1 MATTAVSSG
10 TSTTTT
16 PTTTTTGSNS
26 TSSVMTAD
34 QLAAANKASA
44 QQIISSLGSGSGVD
58 VASLA
63 KNLVS
68 AEQTPLAN
76 AINAKIAKNDAKVSG
91 ISAVMFM
98 ASALKDA
105 MTAIKDKDSFNSLAV
120 TNSNTSVLGVSAAGS
135 AASGQ
140 HAITINSLSQA
151 QRSIS
156 PGFASATTSLNGG
169 NSFAITLAGNN
180 PGVSTG
186 TPDGVTSSNITTLA
200 GPTFGT
206 SPSVNDFKNFSI
218 TVDGKTIGL
227 TPVPATATVTD
238 LAKDLQKQL
247 QTIDGSSDL
256 TVTVQN
262 GTDLVFTSTSGRTV
276 VSPTL
281 STSTVV
287 NLDNGA
293 STGTTADSTI
303 TGAAFGI
310 NPSVNDFSS
319 FTVNIG
325 GTTRTIVPAPTA
337 PTMTSLADSLQFQ
350 LRALDGS
357 DDLSVRYANSVL
369 TVTSASGKSVTGIGL
384 TSNVYADSPQGV
396 VDAINNGNRGYKAQ
410 LINDGSANPYKLM
423 ITGANGSTEGFT
435 VGSNDLSMISGVSPG
450 TATDTTITGA
460 TFGTTPSVTNFAS
473 FSVKIDGVMRTMTP
487 TPASANMQSLAE
499 NLQTQLRA
507 LDGGDDLSVSYA
519 NSVLTVTSATAR
531 TITGINLLASG
542 QTNKFG
548 SSFTVP
554 TGYAASDANLT
565 VDGITYSRK
574 SNSVADIVPGVTFTL
589 KGITSSAAS
598 VSLDRD
604 TTDLKTRLNALVTA
618 YNDFNNIVNE
628 TTNPKSTLG
637 TYGAT
642 LVGDSTVKM
651 VRQQIRSLLFS
662 ASSTPGKSVTSLSQV
677 GYSLDMH
684 GVLTLDATKL
694 DTALQ
699 NNFDDVTKLFTGGY
713 NNLST
718 YSTLS
723 AGYAGDAVKKL
734 TTMLS
739 NTGPL
744 VTKTNN
750 ANTQSDGYRTQL
762 TALQTR
768 MDALLARY
776 QKQFAAMDSLVGQTN
791 SQKTS
796 LKSTFDGMMATY
808 TGKTG

>member
-10 TSTTTT
+10 TSTSTT
-16 PTTTTTGSNS
+16 PTTTTSSASST
-26 TSSVMTAD
+26 TSSTVMNAD

-105 MTAIKDKDSFNSLAV
+105 MTAIKDKDSFNNLAV
-120 TNSNTSVLGVSAAGS
+120 TNGNSNALGVVAAGS
-135 AASGQ
+135 AIAGQ
-140 HAITINSLSQA
+140 HTVAINSLSQA

-156 PGFASATTSLNGG
+156 TGFASSTTSINGG

-206 SPSVNDFKNFSI
+206 SPSVNDFKNFSL
-218 TVDGKTIGL
+218 TVAGKTIGL
-227 TPVPATATVTD
+227 TPAPATATITD
-238 LAKDLQKQL
+238 LAANLQKQL
-247 QTIDGSSDL
+247 QSIDGSSDL
-256 TVTVQN
+256 TVSVQN
-262 GTDLVFTSTSGRTV
+262 GTDLMFTSASGRTV
-276 VSPTL
+276 ASPTL
-281 STSTVV
+281 STSSVV

-293 STGTTADSTI
+293 AVGTAADSTI
-303 TGAAFGI
+303 TGAGFGG

-325 GTTRTIVPAPTA
+325 GTVRTIVPAPTA
-337 PTMTSLADSLQFQ
+337 PTMSSLADSLQFQ
-350 LRALDGS
+350 LRALDGNN
-357 DDLSVRYANSVL
+357 DISVSYANSVM
-369 TVTSASGKSVTGIGL
+369 TVSSASGKAITGIGL
-384 TSNVYADSPQGV
+384 TSQVYADSPQGV

-410 LINDGSANPYKLM
+410 LINDGSATPYKVM
-423 ITGANGSTEGFT
+423 ITGANGSSEGF
-435 VGSNDLSMISGVSPG
+435 SISS
-450 TATDTTITGA
+450 TDTG
-460 TFGTTPSVTNFAS
+460 GT
-473 FSVKIDGVMRTMTP
+473 
-487 TPASANMQSLAE
+487 L
-499 NLQTQLRA
+499 
-507 LDGGDDLSVSYA
+507 
-519 NSVLTVTSATAR
+519 
-531 TITGINLLASG
+531 
-542 QTNKFG
+542 G
-548 SSFTVP
+548 SSFVVP

-565 VDGITYSRK
+565 VDGINYSRK
-574 SNSVADIVPGVTFTL
+574 SNSVSDIVPGVTFTL
-589 KGITSSAAS
+589 KGTTSSAAS

-651 VRQQIRSLLFS
+651 IRQQIRSLLFTT
-662 ASSTPGKSVTSLSQV
+662 SSTPGKSISSLSQV
-677 GYSLDMH
+677 GYSIDQH
-684 GVLTLDATKL
+684 GVLSLDATKL
-694 DTALQ
+694 DTSLQ
-699 NNFDDVTKLFTGGY
+699 NNFADVAQMFTGGY

-734 TTMLS
+734 TNILS

-796 LKSTFDGMMATY
+796 LKATFDGMMATY

>member
-10 TSTTTT
+10 TSTSTT
-16 PTTTTTGSNS
+16 PTTTTSSASST
-26 TSSVMTAD
+26 TSSTVMNAD

-105 MTAIKDKDSFNSLAV
+105 MTAIKDKDSFNNLAV
-120 TNSNTSVLGVSAAGS
+120 TNGNSNALGVVAAGS
-135 AASGQ
+135 AIAGQ
-140 HAITINSLSQA
+140 HTVAINSLSQA

-156 PGFASATTSLNGG
+156 TGFASSTTSINGG

-206 SPSVNDFKNFSI
+206 SPSVNDFKNFSLA
-218 TVDGKTIGL
+218 VAGKTIGL
-227 TPVPATATVTD
+227 TPAPATATITD
-238 LAKDLQKQL
+238 LAANLQKQL
-247 QTIDGSSDL
+247 QSIDGSSDL
-256 TVTVQN
+256 TVSVQN
-262 GTDLVFTSTSGRTV
+262 GTDLMFTSASGRTV
-276 VSPTL
+276 ASPTL
-281 STSTVV
+281 STSSVV

-293 STGTTADSTI
+293 AVGTAADSTI
-303 TGAAFGI
+303 TGAGFGG

-325 GTTRTIVPAPTA
+325 GTVRTIVPAPTA
-337 PTMTSLADSLQFQ
+337 PTMSSLADSLQFQ
-350 LRALDGS
+350 LRALDGNN
-357 DDLSVRYANSVL
+357 DISVSYANSVM
-369 TVTSASGKSVTGIGL
+369 TVSSASGKAITGIGL
-384 TSNVYADSPQGV
+384 TSQVYADSPQGV

-410 LINDGSANPYKLM
+410 LINDGSATPYKVM
-423 ITGANGSTEGFT
+423 ITGTNGSSEGF
-435 VGSNDLSMISGVSPG
+435 SISS
-450 TATDTTITGA
+450 TDTG
-460 TFGTTPSVTNFAS
+460 GT
-473 FSVKIDGVMRTMTP
+473 
-487 TPASANMQSLAE
+487 L
-499 NLQTQLRA
+499 
-507 LDGGDDLSVSYA
+507 
-519 NSVLTVTSATAR
+519 
-531 TITGINLLASG
+531 
-542 QTNKFG
+542 G
-548 SSFTVP
+548 SSFVVP

-565 VDGITYSRK
+565 VDGINYSRK
-574 SNSVADIVPGVTFTL
+574 SNSVSDIVPGVTFTL
-589 KGITSSAAS
+589 KGTTSSAAS

-628 TTNPKSTLG
+628 TANPKSTLG

-651 VRQQIRSLLFS
+651 IRQQIRSLLFTT
-662 ASSTPGKSVTSLSQV
+662 SSTPGKSISSLSQV
-677 GYSLDMH
+677 GYSIDQH
-684 GVLTLDATKL
+684 GVLSLDATKL
-694 DTALQ
+694 DTSLQ
-699 NNFDDVTKLFTGGY
+699 NNFADVAQMFTGGY

-734 TTMLS
+734 TNILS

-744 VTKTNN
+744 ATKTNN

-796 LKSTFDGMMATY
+796 LKATFDGMMATY

>member
-10 TSTTTT
+10 TSTSTT
-16 PTTTTTGSNS
+16 PTTTTSSASST
-26 TSSVMTAD
+26 TSSTVMNAD

-105 MTAIKDKDSFNSLAV
+105 MTAIKDKDSFNNLAV
-120 TNSNTSVLGVSAAGS
+120 TNGNSNALGVVAAGS
-135 AASGQ
+135 AIAGQ
-140 HAITINSLSQA
+140 HTVSINSLSQA
-151 QRSIS
+151 QRSVS
-156 PGFASATTSLNGG
+156 TGFASSTTSINGG

-206 SPSVNDFKNFSI
+206 SPSVNDFKNFSL
-218 TVDGKTIGL
+218 TVAGKTIGL
-227 TPVPATATVTD
+227 TPAPATATITD
-238 LAKDLQKQL
+238 LAANLQKQL
-247 QTIDGSSDL
+247 QSIDGSSDL

-262 GTDLVFTSTSGRTV
+262 GTDLRFTSASGRTV
-276 VSPTL
+276 ASPTL

-293 STGTTADSTI
+293 AVGTAADSTI
-303 TGAAFGI
+303 TGAGFGV

-325 GTTRTIVPAPTA
+325 GTVRTLIPAPTA
-337 PTMTSLADSLQFQ
+337 PTMSSLAESLQFQ

-357 DDLSVRYANSVL
+357 NDISVSYANSVM
-369 TVTSASGKSVTGIGL
+369 TVTSTSGKAITGIGL
-384 TSNVYADSPQGV
+384 TSQVYADSPQGV

-410 LINDGSANPYKLM
+410 LINDGSATPYKVM
-423 ITGANGSTEGFT
+423 ITGANGSSEGF
-435 VGSNDLSMISGVSPG
+435 SISS
-450 TATDTTITGA
+450 TDTG
-460 TFGTTPSVTNFAS
+460 G
-473 FSVKIDGVMRTMTP
+473 
-487 TPASANMQSLAE
+487 SL
-499 NLQTQLRA
+499 
-507 LDGGDDLSVSYA
+507 
-519 NSVLTVTSATAR
+519 
-531 TITGINLLASG
+531 
-542 QTNKFG
+542 G
-548 SSFTVP
+548 SSFVVP

-565 VDGITYSRK
+565 VDGINYSRK
-574 SNSVADIVPGVTFTL
+574 SNSVSDIVPGVTFTL
-589 KGITSSAAS
+589 KGTTSSAAS

-651 VRQQIRSLLFS
+651 IRQQIRSLLFTT
-662 ASSTPGKSVTSLSQV
+662 SSTPGKSISSLSQV
-677 GYSLDMH
+677 GYSIDQH
-684 GVLTLDATKL
+684 GVLSLDATKL
-694 DTALQ
+694 DSALQ
-699 NNFDDVTKLFTGGY
+699 NNFADVAKMFTGGY

-734 TTMLS
+734 TNILS

-776 QKQFAAMDSLVGQTN
+776 QKQFAAMDSLVGKTN

-796 LKSTFDGMMATY
+796 LKATFDGMMATY

>member
-1 MATTAVSSG
+1 M
-10 TSTTTT
+10 T
-16 PTTTTTGSNS
+16 P
-26 TSSVMTAD
+26 D

-63 KNLVS
+63 KNLVA

-105 MTAIKDKDSFNSLAV
+105 MTALKDKDSFNNLAV
-120 TNSNTSVLGVSAAGS
+120 TNSNTSALGVVAAGS
-135 AASGQ
+135 ALGGQ
-140 HAITINSLSQA
+140 HTVSINSLSQA

-156 PGFASATTSLNGG
+156 SGFASPTVSINGG
-169 NSFAITLAGNN
+169 NSFDITLSGKNT
-180 PGVSTG
+180 GVSVG

-206 SPSVNDFKNFSI
+206 SPSVNDFKNFSL
-218 TVDGKTIGL
+218 TVAGKTIGI
-227 TPVPATATVTD
+227 TPAPASATIRD
-238 LAKDLQKQL
+238 LATDLQKQL
-247 QTIDGSSDL
+247 QSIDGSNDL

-276 VSPTL
+276 ASPTL
-281 STSTVV
+281 SSSTVIH
-287 NLDNGA
+287 LDNGA
-293 STGTTADSTI
+293 AVGTAADSTI
-303 TGAAFGI
+303 TGAGFGV

-325 GTTRTIVPAPTA
+325 GTVRTIIPAPTA
-337 PTMTSLADSLQFQ
+337 PTMSSLADSLQFQ

-357 DDLSVRYANSVL
+357 DDISVRYANSVL
-369 TVTSASGKSVTGIGL
+369 TVSSASGKAIKEIGL
-384 TSNVYADSPQGV
+384 TNQVYADSPQGV

-410 LINDGSANPYKLM
+410 LLNDGSSSPYKIM
-423 ITGANGSTEGFT
+423 VTGANGSTEAFDISSSDLG
-435 VGSNDLSMISGVSPG
+435 GSLGSG
-450 TATDTTITGA
+450 
-460 TFGTTPSVTNFAS
+460 
-473 FSVKIDGVMRTMTP
+473 FSVP
-487 TPASANMQSLAE
+487 
-499 NLQTQLRA
+499 
-507 LDGGDDLSVSYA
+507 
-519 NSVLTVTSATAR
+519 
-531 TITGINLLASG
+531 SG
-542 QTNKFG
+542 
-548 SSFTVP
+548 S
-554 TGYAASDANLT
+554 AASDANLT

-574 SNSVADIVPGVTFTL
+574 SNSVSDIVPGVTFTL
-589 KGITSSAAS
+589 RNKTISAAS
-598 VSLDRD
+598 ISLDRD

-618 YNDFNNIVNE
+618 YNDFNSIVNE

-651 VRQQIRSLLFS
+651 IRQQIRSLLFS
-662 ASSTPGKSVTSLSQV
+662 TSTTPGKSMSSLSQV
-677 GYSLDMH
+677 GYSIDQH
-684 GVLTLDATKL
+684 GVLSLDATKL
-694 DTALQ
+694 DSALQ
-699 NNFDDVTKLFTGGY
+699 NNFTDVAQMFTGGY

-718 YSTLS
+718 FSSLS

-734 TTMLS
+734 TNILS

-750 ANTQSDGYRTQL
+750 TNTQSDGYRAQL

-768 MDALLARY
+768 MDALLIRY
-776 QKQFAAMDSLVGQTN
+776 QKQFAAMDSLVGKTN

-796 LKSTFDGMMATY
+796 LKSTFDGMMAMY

>member
-10 TSTTTT
+10 TSTSTT
-16 PTTTTTGSNS
+16 PTTTTSSASST
-26 TSSVMTAD
+26 TSSTVMNAD

-105 MTAIKDKDSFNSLAV
+105 MTAIKDKDSFNNLAV
-120 TNSNTSVLGVSAAGS
+120 TNGNSNALGVVAAGS
-135 AASGQ
+135 AIAGQ
-140 HAITINSLSQA
+140 HTVAINSLSQA

-156 PGFASATTSLNGG
+156 TGFASSTTSINGG

-206 SPSVNDFKNFSI
+206 SPSVNDFKNFSLA
-218 TVDGKTIGL
+218 VAGKTIGL
-227 TPVPATATVTD
+227 TPAPATATITD
-238 LAKDLQKQL
+238 LAANLQKQL
-247 QTIDGSSDL
+247 QSIDGSSDL
-256 TVTVQN
+256 TVSVQN
-262 GTDLVFTSTSGRTV
+262 GTDLMFTSASGRTV
-276 VSPTL
+276 ASPTL
-281 STSTVV
+281 STSSVV

-293 STGTTADSTI
+293 AVGTAADSTI
-303 TGAAFGI
+303 TGAGFGG

-325 GTTRTIVPAPTA
+325 GTVRTIVPAPTA
-337 PTMTSLADSLQFQ
+337 PTMSSLADSLQFQ
-350 LRALDGS
+350 LRALDGNN
-357 DDLSVRYANSVL
+357 DISVSYANSVM
-369 TVTSASGKSVTGIGL
+369 TVSSASGKAITGIGL
-384 TSNVYADSPQGV
+384 TSQVYADSPQGV

-410 LINDGSANPYKLM
+410 LINDGSATPYKVM
-423 ITGANGSTEGFT
+423 ITGANGSSEGF
-435 VGSNDLSMISGVSPG
+435 SISS
-450 TATDTTITGA
+450 TDTG
-460 TFGTTPSVTNFAS
+460 GT
-473 FSVKIDGVMRTMTP
+473 
-487 TPASANMQSLAE
+487 L
-499 NLQTQLRA
+499 
-507 LDGGDDLSVSYA
+507 
-519 NSVLTVTSATAR
+519 
-531 TITGINLLASG
+531 
-542 QTNKFG
+542 G
-548 SSFTVP
+548 SSFVVP

-565 VDGITYSRK
+565 VDGINYSRK
-574 SNSVADIVPGVTFTL
+574 SNSVSDIVPGVTFTL
-589 KGITSSAAS
+589 KGTTSSAAS

-651 VRQQIRSLLFS
+651 IRQQIRSLLFTT
-662 ASSTPGKSVTSLSQV
+662 SSTPGKSISSLSQV
-677 GYSLDMH
+677 GYSIDQH
-684 GVLTLDATKL
+684 GVLSLDATKL
-694 DTALQ
+694 DTSLQ
-699 NNFDDVTKLFTGGY
+699 NNFADVAQMFTGGY

-734 TTMLS
+734 TNILS

-796 LKSTFDGMMATY
+796 LKATFDGMMATY

>member
-10 TSTTTT
+10 TSTSTT
-16 PTTTTTGSNS
+16 PTTTTSSASST
-26 TSSVMTAD
+26 TSSTVMNAD

-105 MTAIKDKDSFNSLAV
+105 MTAIKDKDSFNNLAV
-120 TNSNTSVLGVSAAGS
+120 TNGNSNALGVVAAGS
-135 AASGQ
+135 AIAGQ
-140 HAITINSLSQA
+140 HTVAINSLSQA

-156 PGFASATTSLNGG
+156 TGFASSTTSINGG

-206 SPSVNDFKNFSI
+206 SPSVNDFKNFSLA
-218 TVDGKTIGL
+218 VAGKTIGL
-227 TPVPATATVTD
+227 TPAPATATITD
-238 LAKDLQKQL
+238 LAANLQKQL
-247 QTIDGSSDL
+247 QSIDGSSDL
-256 TVTVQN
+256 TVSVQN
-262 GTDLVFTSTSGRTV
+262 GTDLMFTSASGRTV
-276 VSPTL
+276 ASPTL
-281 STSTVV
+281 STSSVV

-293 STGTTADSTI
+293 AVGTAADSTI
-303 TGAAFGI
+303 TGAGFGG

-325 GTTRTIVPAPTA
+325 GTVRTIVPAPTA
-337 PTMTSLADSLQFQ
+337 PTMSSLADSLQFQ
-350 LRALDGS
+350 LRALDGNN
-357 DDLSVRYANSVL
+357 DISVSYANSVM
-369 TVTSASGKSVTGIGL
+369 TVSSASGKAITGIGL
-384 TSNVYADSPQGV
+384 TSQVYADSPQGV

-410 LINDGSANPYKLM
+410 LINDGSATPYKVM
-423 ITGANGSTEGFT
+423 ITGANGSSEGF
-435 VGSNDLSMISGVSPG
+435 SISS
-450 TATDTTITGA
+450 TDTG
-460 TFGTTPSVTNFAS
+460 GT
-473 FSVKIDGVMRTMTP
+473 
-487 TPASANMQSLAE
+487 L
-499 NLQTQLRA
+499 
-507 LDGGDDLSVSYA
+507 
-519 NSVLTVTSATAR
+519 
-531 TITGINLLASG
+531 
-542 QTNKFG
+542 G
-548 SSFTVP
+548 SSFVVP

-565 VDGITYSRK
+565 VDGINYSRK
-574 SNSVADIVPGVTFTL
+574 SNSVSDIVPGVTFTL
-589 KGITSSAAS
+589 KGTTSSAAS

-651 VRQQIRSLLFS
+651 IRQQIRSLLFTT
-662 ASSTPGKSVTSLSQV
+662 SSTPGKSISSLSQV
-677 GYSLDMH
+677 GYSIDQH
-684 GVLTLDATKL
+684 GVLSLDATKL
-694 DTALQ
+694 DTSLQ
-699 NNFDDVTKLFTGGY
+699 NNFADVAQMFTGGY

-734 TTMLS
+734 TNILS

-776 QKQFAAMDSLVGQTN
+776 QKQFAAMDSLVGKTN

-796 LKSTFDGMMATY
+796 LKATFDGMMATY

>member
-10 TSTTTT
+10 TSTSTT
-16 PTTTTTGSNS
+16 PTTTTSSASST
-26 TSSVMTAD
+26 TSSTVMNAD

-105 MTAIKDKDSFNSLAV
+105 MTAIKDKDSFNNLAV
-120 TNSNTSVLGVSAAGS
+120 TNGNSNALGVLAAGS
-135 AASGQ
+135 AIAGQ
-140 HAITINSLSQA
+140 HTVAINSLSQA

-156 PGFASATTSLNGG
+156 TGFASSTTSINGG

-206 SPSVNDFKNFSI
+206 SPSVNDFKNFSLA
-218 TVDGKTIGL
+218 VAGKTIGL
-227 TPVPATATVTD
+227 TPAPATATITD
-238 LAKDLQKQL
+238 LAANLQKQL
-247 QTIDGSSDL
+247 QSIDGSSDL
-256 TVTVQN
+256 TVSVQN
-262 GTDLVFTSTSGRTV
+262 GTDLMFTSASGRTV
-276 VSPTL
+276 ASPTL

-293 STGTTADSTI
+293 AVGTAADSTI
-303 TGAAFGI
+303 TGADFGG

-325 GTTRTIVPAPTA
+325 GTVRTIVPAPTA
-337 PTMTSLADSLQFQ
+337 PTMSSLADSLQFQ
-350 LRALDGS
+350 LRALDGNN
-357 DDLSVRYANSVL
+357 DISVSYANSVM
-369 TVTSASGKSVTGIGL
+369 TVSSASGKAITGIGL
-384 TSNVYADSPQGV
+384 TSQVYADSPQGV

-410 LINDGSANPYKLM
+410 LINDGSATPYKVM
-423 ITGANGSTEGFT
+423 ITGANGSSEGF
-435 VGSNDLSMISGVSPG
+435 SIIS
-450 TATDTTITGA
+450 TDTG
-460 TFGTTPSVTNFAS
+460 GTL
-473 FSVKIDGVMRTMTP
+473 G
-487 TPASANMQSLAE
+487 
-499 NLQTQLRA
+499 
-507 LDGGDDLSVSYA
+507 
-519 NSVLTVTSATAR
+519 
-531 TITGINLLASG
+531 SG
-542 QTNKFG
+542 FV
-548 SSFTVP
+548 VP

-565 VDGITYSRK
+565 VDGINYSRK
-574 SNSVADIVPGVTFTL
+574 SNSVSDIVPGVTFTL
-589 KGITSSAAS
+589 KGTTSSAAS

-651 VRQQIRSLLFS
+651 IRQQIRSLLFTT
-662 ASSTPGKSVTSLSQV
+662 SSTPGKSISSLSQV
-677 GYSLDMH
+677 GYSIDQH
-684 GVLTLDATKL
+684 GVLSLDATKL
-694 DTALQ
+694 DTSLQ
-699 NNFDDVTKLFTGGY
+699 NNFADVAQMFTGGY

-734 TTMLS
+734 TNILS

-744 VTKTNN
+744 ATKTNN

-762 TALQTR
+762 AALQTR

-776 QKQFAAMDSLVGQTN
+776 QKQFAAMDSLVGKTN

-796 LKSTFDGMMATY
+796 LKATFDGMMATY

>member
-10 TSTTTT
+10 TSTTTK
-16 PTTTTTGSNS
+16 PTTTTTGSTS

-76 AINAKIAKNDAKVSG
+76 AINAKIAKNDARVSG

-120 TNSNTSVLGVSAAGS
+120 TNSNTSALGVSAAGS

-140 HAITINSLSQA
+140 HAIAINSLSQA

-156 PGFASATTSLNGG
+156 PGFASASTSLNGG

-218 TVDGKTIGL
+218 TVAGKTIGI
-227 TPVPATATVTD
+227 TPAPATASVTD

-262 GTDLVFTSTSGRTV
+262 GTDLVFTSVSGRTV
-276 VSPTL
+276 ASPTL
-281 STSTVV
+281 STSTVI

-293 STGTTADSTI
+293 AVGVASDSTI

-310 NPSVNDFSS
+310 NPSVNDFRS

-325 GTTRTIVPAPTA
+325 GTARTIVPAPTK
-337 PTMTSLADSLQFQ
+337 PTMASLADSLQFQ

-357 DDLSVRYANSVL
+357 DDLSVGYANSVL
-369 TVTSASGKSVTGIGL
+369 TVSSASGKSITGIGL

-410 LINDGSANPYKLM
+410 LINDGSATPFKMM
-423 ITGANGSTEGFT
+423 ITGANGSTEGF
-435 VGSNDLSMISGVSPG
+435 SVSS
-450 TATDTTITGA
+450 TDAAGA
-460 TFGTTPSVTNFAS
+460 LGAS
-473 FSVKIDGVMRTMTP
+473 F
-487 TPASANMQSLAE
+487 
-499 NLQTQLRA
+499 
-507 LDGGDDLSVSYA
+507 
-519 NSVLTVTSATAR
+519 AT
-531 TITGINLLASG
+531 
-542 QTNKFG
+542 
-548 SSFTVP
+548 P

-565 VDGITYSRK
+565 VDGISYSRK
-574 SNSVADIVPGVTFTL
+574 SNSVSDIIPGVTFTL
-589 KGITSSAAS
+589 KGVTSSAAS

-604 TTDLKTRLNALVTA
+604 TTDLKTRLNAVVTA

-662 ASSTPGKSVTSLSQV
+662 NSTTPGKSISSLSQV

-776 QKQFAAMDSLVGQTN
+776 QKQFASMDSLVGKTN

>member
-16 PTTTTTGSNS
+16 PTTTTTGSTS

-120 TNSNTSVLGVSAAGS
+120 TNSNTSALGVSATGS

-218 TVDGKTIGL
+218 TVAGKTIGL
-227 TPVPATATVTD
+227 TPAPSSATVTD

-262 GTDLVFTSTSGRTV
+262 GTDLVFTSASGRTV
-276 VSPTL
+276 ASPTL
-281 STSTVV
+281 SSSTIV

-293 STGTTADSTI
+293 AVGAASDSTI

-310 NPSVNDFSS
+310 NPSVNDFRS

-325 GTTRTIVPAPTA
+325 GTARTIVPAPTK
-337 PTMTSLADSLQFQ
+337 PTMSSLADSLQFQ

-357 DDLSVRYANSVL
+357 DDLSVSYANSVL
-369 TVTSASGKSVTGIGL
+369 TVSSASGKSITGIGL

-410 LINDGSANPYKLM
+410 LINDGSATPFKMM
-423 ITGANGSTEGFT
+423 ITGANGSTEGF
-435 VGSNDLSMISGVSPG
+435 SVSS
-450 TATDTTITGA
+450 TDAAGA
-460 TFGTTPSVTNFAS
+460 LGAS
-473 FSVKIDGVMRTMTP
+473 F
-487 TPASANMQSLAE
+487 A
-499 NLQTQLRA
+499 
-507 LDGGDDLSVSYA
+507 
-519 NSVLTVTSATAR
+519 TS
-531 TITGINLLASG
+531 
-542 QTNKFG
+542 
-548 SSFTVP
+548 
-554 TGYAASDANLT
+554 TGYSASDANLT
-565 VDGITYSRK
+565 VDGISYSRK
-574 SNSVADIVPGVTFTL
+574 SNSVSDIIPGVTFTL
-589 KGITSSAAS
+589 KGVTTSAAS

-604 TTDLKTRLNALVTA
+604 TTDLKTRLNAVVTA

-662 ASSTPGKSVTSLSQV
+662 NSTTPGKSISSLSQV

-699 NNFDDVTKLFTGGY
+699 NNFDEITKLFTGGY

-776 QKQFAAMDSLVGQTN
+776 QKQFASMDSLVGRTN

-796 LKSTFDGMMATY
+796 LKATFDGMMATY

>member
-16 PTTTTTGSNS
+16 PTTTTTGSSS

-58 VASLA
+58 VSSLA

-68 AEQTPLAN
+68 AEQTPFAN

-120 TNSNTSVLGVSAAGS
+120 TNSNTSALGVSAAGS

-180 PGVSTG
+180 PGVSNG

-200 GPTFGT
+200 GPTFGA

-218 TVDGKTIGL
+218 TVASKTIGL
-227 TPVPATATVTD
+227 TPAPSTATVTD

-262 GTDLVFTSTSGRTV
+262 GTDLVFTSASGRTV
-276 VSPTL
+276 ASPTL
-281 STSTVV
+281 STSTIV

-293 STGTTADSTI
+293 AVGAASDSTI

-310 NPSVNDFSS
+310 NPSVNDFRS

-325 GTTRTIVPAPTA
+325 GTARTIVPAPTK
-337 PTMTSLADSLQFQ
+337 PTMSSLADSLQFQ

-357 DDLSVRYANSVL
+357 DDLSVSYANSVL
-369 TVTSASGKSVTGIGL
+369 TVSSALGKSITGIGL

-410 LINDGSANPYKLM
+410 LINDGSATPFKMM
-423 ITGANGSTEGFT
+423 ITGANGSTEGFSVSST
-435 VGSNDLSMISGVSPG
+435 DAAGAVG
-450 TATDTTITGA
+450 
-460 TFGTTPSVTNFAS
+460 AS
-473 FSVKIDGVMRTMTP
+473 F
-487 TPASANMQSLAE
+487 
-499 NLQTQLRA
+499 
-507 LDGGDDLSVSYA
+507 
-519 NSVLTVTSATAR
+519 AT
-531 TITGINLLASG
+531 
-542 QTNKFG
+542 
-548 SSFTVP
+548 P
-554 TGYAASDANLT
+554 TGYSASDANLT
-565 VDGITYSRK
+565 VDGISYSRK
-574 SNSVADIVPGVTFTL
+574 SNSVSDIIPGVTFTL
-589 KGITSSAAS
+589 KGATTSAAS
-598 VSLDRD
+598 ISLDRD
-604 TTDLKTRLNALVTA
+604 TTDLKTRLNAVVTA

-662 ASSTPGKSVTSLSQV
+662 NSTTPGKSISSLSQV

-734 TTMLS
+734 TTILS

-762 TALQTR
+762 TSLQTR

-776 QKQFAAMDSLVGQTN
+776 QKQFASMDSLVGKTN

-796 LKSTFDGMMATY
+796 LKATFDGMMATY

>member
-1 MATTAVSSG
+1 
-10 TSTTTT
+10 
-16 PTTTTTGSNS
+16 
-26 TSSVMTAD
+26 MTAD
-34 QLAAANKASA
+34 QLAAANKTSA

-105 MTAIKDKDSFNSLAV
+105 MTAIKDKDSFNNLAV
-120 TNSNTSVLGVSAAGS
+120 TNGNSNALGVVAAGS
-135 AASGQ
+135 AIAGQ
-140 HAITINSLSQA
+140 HTVSINSLSQA

-156 PGFASATTSLNGG
+156 TGFASSTTSINGG

-206 SPSVNDFKNFSI
+206 SPSVYDFKNFSL
-218 TVDGKTIGL
+218 TVAGKTIGL
-227 TPVPATATVTD
+227 TPAPATATITD
-238 LAKDLQKQL
+238 LAANLQKQL
-247 QTIDGSSDL
+247 QSIDGSSDL

-262 GTDLVFTSTSGRTV
+262 GTDLMFTSALGRTV
-276 VSPTL
+276 ASPTL

-293 STGTTADSTI
+293 AVGTAADSTI
-303 TGAAFGI
+303 TGAGFGA

-325 GTTRTIVPAPTA
+325 GTVRTLIPAPTA
-337 PTMTSLADSLQFQ
+337 PTMSSLAESLQFQ

-357 DDLSVRYANSVL
+357 NDISVSYANSVM
-369 TVTSASGKSVTGIGL
+369 TVTSTSGKAITGIGL
-384 TSNVYADSPQGV
+384 TSQVYADSPQGV

-410 LINDGSANPYKLM
+410 LINDGSATPYKVM
-423 ITGANGSTEGFT
+423 ITGANGSSEGF
-435 VGSNDLSMISGVSPG
+435 SISS
-450 TATDTTITGA
+450 TDTG
-460 TFGTTPSVTNFAS
+460 GT
-473 FSVKIDGVMRTMTP
+473 
-487 TPASANMQSLAE
+487 L
-499 NLQTQLRA
+499 
-507 LDGGDDLSVSYA
+507 
-519 NSVLTVTSATAR
+519 
-531 TITGINLLASG
+531 
-542 QTNKFG
+542 G
-548 SSFTVP
+548 SSFVVP

-565 VDGITYSRK
+565 VDGISYSRK
-574 SNSVADIVPGVTFTL
+574 SNSVSDIVPGVTFTL
-589 KGITSSAAS
+589 KGTTSSPAS

-651 VRQQIRSLLFS
+651 IRQQIRSLLFTT
-662 ASSTPGKSVTSLSQV
+662 SSTPGKSISSLSQV
-677 GYSLDMH
+677 GYSIDQH
-684 GVLTLDATKL
+684 GVLSLDATKL
-694 DTALQ
+694 DSALQ
-699 NNFDDVTKLFTGGY
+699 NNFADVAKMFTGGY

-734 TTMLS
+734 TNILS

-744 VTKTNN
+744 ATKTNN

-776 QKQFAAMDSLVGQTN
+776 QKQFAAMDSLVGKTN
-791 SQKTS
+791 SQKP
-796 LKSTFDGMMATY
+796 A
-808 TGKTG
+808 

>member
-10 TSTTTT
+10 TSTSTT
-16 PTTTTTGSNS
+16 PTTTTSSASST
-26 TSSVMTAD
+26 TSSTVMNAD

-44 QQIISSLGSGSGVD
+44 QQIISSLGAGSGVD

-105 MTAIKDKDSFNSLAV
+105 MTAIKDKDSFNNLAV
-120 TNSNTSVLGVSAAGS
+120 TNGNSNALGVVAAGS
-135 AASGQ
+135 AIAGQ
-140 HAITINSLSQA
+140 HTVAINSLSQA

-156 PGFASATTSLNGG
+156 TGFASSTTSINGG

-206 SPSVNDFKNFSI
+206 SPSVNDFKNFSL
-218 TVDGKTIGL
+218 TVAGKTIGL
-227 TPVPATATVTD
+227 TPAPATATITD
-238 LAKDLQKQL
+238 LAANLQKQL
-247 QTIDGSSDL
+247 QSIDGSSDL
-256 TVTVQN
+256 TVSVQN
-262 GTDLVFTSTSGRTV
+262 GTDLMFTSASGRTV
-276 VSPTL
+276 ASPTL
-281 STSTVV
+281 STSSVV

-293 STGTTADSTI
+293 AVGTAADSTI
-303 TGAAFGI
+303 TGAGFGG

-325 GTTRTIVPAPTA
+325 GTVRTIVPAPTA
-337 PTMTSLADSLQFQ
+337 PTMSSLADSLQFQ
-350 LRALDGS
+350 LRALDGNN
-357 DDLSVRYANSVL
+357 DISVSYANSVM
-369 TVTSASGKSVTGIGL
+369 TVSSASGKAITGIGL
-384 TSNVYADSPQGV
+384 TSQVYADSPQGV

-410 LINDGSANPYKLM
+410 LINDGSATPYKVM
-423 ITGANGSTEGFT
+423 ITGANGSSEGF
-435 VGSNDLSMISGVSPG
+435 SISS
-450 TATDTTITGA
+450 TDTG
-460 TFGTTPSVTNFAS
+460 GT
-473 FSVKIDGVMRTMTP
+473 
-487 TPASANMQSLAE
+487 L
-499 NLQTQLRA
+499 
-507 LDGGDDLSVSYA
+507 
-519 NSVLTVTSATAR
+519 
-531 TITGINLLASG
+531 
-542 QTNKFG
+542 G
-548 SSFTVP
+548 SSFVVP

-565 VDGITYSRK
+565 VDGINYSRK
-574 SNSVADIVPGVTFTL
+574 SNSVSDIVPGVTFTL
-589 KGITSSAAS
+589 KGTTSSAAS

-651 VRQQIRSLLFS
+651 IRQQIRSLLFTT
-662 ASSTPGKSVTSLSQV
+662 SSTPGKSISSLSQV
-677 GYSLDMH
+677 GYSIDQH
-684 GVLTLDATKL
+684 GVLSLDATKL
-694 DTALQ
+694 DTSLQ
-699 NNFDDVTKLFTGGY
+699 NNFADVAQMFTGGY

-734 TTMLS
+734 TNILS

-796 LKSTFDGMMATY
+796 LKATFDGMMATY

>member
-10 TSTTTT
+10 TSTSTT
-16 PTTTTTGSNS
+16 PTTTTSSASST
-26 TSSVMTAD
+26 TSSTVMNAD

-105 MTAIKDKDSFNSLAV
+105 MTAIKDKDSFNNLAV
-120 TNSNTSVLGVSAAGS
+120 TNGNSNALGVVAAGS
-135 AASGQ
+135 AIAGQ
-140 HAITINSLSQA
+140 HTVAINSLSQA

-156 PGFASATTSLNGG
+156 TGFASSTTSINGG

-206 SPSVNDFKNFSI
+206 SPSVNDFKNFSLA
-218 TVDGKTIGL
+218 VAGKTIGL
-227 TPVPATATVTD
+227 TPAPATATITD
-238 LAKDLQKQL
+238 LAANLQKQL
-247 QTIDGSSDL
+247 QSIDGSSDL
-256 TVTVQN
+256 TVSVQN
-262 GTDLVFTSTSGRTV
+262 GTDLMFTSASGRTV
-276 VSPTL
+276 ASPTL
-281 STSTVV
+281 STSSVV

-293 STGTTADSTI
+293 AVGTAADSTI
-303 TGAAFGI
+303 TGAGFGG

-325 GTTRTIVPAPTA
+325 GTVRTIVPAPTA
-337 PTMTSLADSLQFQ
+337 PTMSSLADSLQFQ
-350 LRALDGS
+350 LRALDGNN
-357 DDLSVRYANSVL
+357 DISVSYANSVM
-369 TVTSASGKSVTGIGL
+369 TVSSASGKAITGIGL
-384 TSNVYADSPQGV
+384 TSQVYADSPQGV

-410 LINDGSANPYKLM
+410 LINDGSATPYKVM
-423 ITGANGSTEGFT
+423 ITGANGSSEGF
-435 VGSNDLSMISGVSPG
+435 SISS
-450 TATDTTITGA
+450 TDTG
-460 TFGTTPSVTNFAS
+460 GT
-473 FSVKIDGVMRTMTP
+473 
-487 TPASANMQSLAE
+487 L
-499 NLQTQLRA
+499 
-507 LDGGDDLSVSYA
+507 
-519 NSVLTVTSATAR
+519 
-531 TITGINLLASG
+531 
-542 QTNKFG
+542 G
-548 SSFTVP
+548 SSFVVP

-565 VDGITYSRK
+565 VDGINYSRK
-574 SNSVADIVPGVTFTL
+574 SNSVSDIVPGVTFTL
-589 KGITSSAAS
+589 KGTTSSAAS

-651 VRQQIRSLLFS
+651 IRQQIRSLLFTT
-662 ASSTPGKSVTSLSQV
+662 SSTPGKSISSLSQV
-677 GYSLDMH
+677 GYSIDQH
-684 GVLTLDATKL
+684 GVLSLDATKL
-694 DTALQ
+694 DTSLQ
-699 NNFDDVTKLFTGGY
+699 NNFADVAQMFTGGY

-734 TTMLS
+734 TNILS

-796 LKSTFDGMMATY
+796 LKTTFDGMMATY

>member
-1 MATTAVSSG
+1 MATSAVS
-10 TSTTTT
+10 TSTSASTT
-16 PTTTTTGSNS
+16 PTTTTTSSSANS
-26 TSSVMTAD
+26 TTSTSVMTPD

-63 KNLVS
+63 KNLVA

-105 MTAIKDKDSFNSLAV
+105 MTALKDKDSFNNLAV
-120 TNSNTSVLGVSAAGS
+120 TNSNTSALGVVAAGS
-135 AASGQ
+135 ALGGQ
-140 HAITINSLSQA
+140 HTVSINSLSQA

-156 PGFASATTSLNGG
+156 SGFASSTVSINGG
-169 NSFAITLAGNN
+169 NSFDITLSGKNT
-180 PGVSTG
+180 GVSVG

-206 SPSVNDFKNFSI
+206 SPSVNDFKNFSL
-218 TVDGKTIGL
+218 TVAGKTIGI
-227 TPVPATATVTD
+227 TPAPASATIRD
-238 LAKDLQKQL
+238 LATDLQKQL
-247 QTIDGSSDL
+247 QSIDGSNDL

-276 VSPTL
+276 ASPTL
-281 STSTVV
+281 SSSTVIH
-287 NLDNGA
+287 LDNGA
-293 STGTTADSTI
+293 AVGTAADSTI
-303 TGAAFGI
+303 TGAGFGV

-325 GTTRTIVPAPTA
+325 GTVRTIIPAPTA
-337 PTMTSLADSLQFQ
+337 PTMSSLADSLQFQ

-357 DDLSVRYANSVL
+357 DDISVRYANSVL
-369 TVTSASGKSVTGIGL
+369 TVSSASGKAIKEIGL
-384 TSNVYADSPQGV
+384 TNQVYADSPQGV

-410 LINDGSANPYKLM
+410 LLNDGSSSPYKIM
-423 ITGANGSTEGFT
+423 VTGANGSTEAFDIASSD
-435 VGSNDLSMISGVSPG
+435 VGGSLGSG
-450 TATDTTITGA
+450 
-460 TFGTTPSVTNFAS
+460 
-473 FSVKIDGVMRTMTP
+473 FSVP
-487 TPASANMQSLAE
+487 
-499 NLQTQLRA
+499 
-507 LDGGDDLSVSYA
+507 
-519 NSVLTVTSATAR
+519 
-531 TITGINLLASG
+531 SG
-542 QTNKFG
+542 
-548 SSFTVP
+548 S
-554 TGYAASDANLT
+554 AASDANLT

-574 SNSVADIVPGVTFTL
+574 SNSVSDIVPGVTFTL
-589 KGITSSAAS
+589 RNKTISAAS
-598 VSLDRD
+598 ISLDRD

-618 YNDFNNIVNE
+618 YNDFNSIVNE

-651 VRQQIRSLLFS
+651 IRQQIRSLLFS
-662 ASSTPGKSVTSLSQV
+662 TSTTPGKSMSSLSQV
-677 GYSLDMH
+677 GYSIDQH
-684 GVLTLDATKL
+684 GVLSLDATKL
-694 DTALQ
+694 DSALQ
-699 NNFDDVTKLFTGGY
+699 NNFTDVAQMFTGGY

-718 YSTLS
+718 FSSLS

-734 TTMLS
+734 TNILS

-750 ANTQSDGYRTQL
+750 TNTQSDGYRAQL

-768 MDALLARY
+768 MDALLIRY
-776 QKQFAAMDSLVGQTN
+776 QKQFAAMDSLVGKTN

-796 LKSTFDGMMATY
+796 LKSTFDGMMAMY

>member
-10 TSTTTT
+10 TSTSTT
-16 PTTTTTGSNS
+16 PTTTTSSASST
-26 TSSVMTAD
+26 TSSTVMNAD

-105 MTAIKDKDSFNSLAV
+105 MTAIKDKDSFNNLAV
-120 TNSNTSVLGVSAAGS
+120 TNGNSNALGVVAAGS
-135 AASGQ
+135 AIAGQ
-140 HAITINSLSQA
+140 HTVSINSLSQA

-156 PGFASATTSLNGG
+156 TGFASSTTSINGG

-206 SPSVNDFKNFSI
+206 SPSVNDFKNFSLA
-218 TVDGKTIGL
+218 VAGKTIGL
-227 TPVPATATVTD
+227 TPAPATATITD
-238 LAKDLQKQL
+238 LAANLQKQL
-247 QTIDGSSDL
+247 QSIDGSSDL
-256 TVTVQN
+256 TVSVQN
-262 GTDLVFTSTSGRTV
+262 GTDLMFTSASGRTV
-276 VSPTL
+276 ASPTL
-281 STSTVV
+281 STSSVV

-293 STGTTADSTI
+293 AVGTAADSTI
-303 TGAAFGI
+303 TGAGFGG

-325 GTTRTIVPAPTA
+325 GTVRTIVPAPTA
-337 PTMTSLADSLQFQ
+337 PTMSSLADSLQFQ
-350 LRALDGS
+350 LRALDGNN
-357 DDLSVRYANSVL
+357 DISVSYANSVM
-369 TVTSASGKSVTGIGL
+369 TVSSASGKAITGIGL
-384 TSNVYADSPQGV
+384 TSQVYADSPQGV

-410 LINDGSANPYKLM
+410 LINDGSATPYKVM
-423 ITGANGSTEGFT
+423 ITGANGSSEGF
-435 VGSNDLSMISGVSPG
+435 SISS
-450 TATDTTITGA
+450 TDTG
-460 TFGTTPSVTNFAS
+460 GT
-473 FSVKIDGVMRTMTP
+473 
-487 TPASANMQSLAE
+487 L
-499 NLQTQLRA
+499 
-507 LDGGDDLSVSYA
+507 
-519 NSVLTVTSATAR
+519 
-531 TITGINLLASG
+531 
-542 QTNKFG
+542 G
-548 SSFTVP
+548 SSFVVP

-565 VDGITYSRK
+565 VDGINYSRK
-574 SNSVADIVPGVTFTL
+574 SNSVSDIVPGVTFTL
-589 KGITSSAAS
+589 KGTTSSAAS

-651 VRQQIRSLLFS
+651 IRQQIRSLLFTT
-662 ASSTPGKSVTSLSQV
+662 SSTPGKSISSLSQV
-677 GYSLDMH
+677 GYSIDQH
-684 GVLTLDATKL
+684 GVLSLDATKL

-699 NNFDDVTKLFTGGY
+699 NNFADVAQMFTGGY

-734 TTMLS
+734 TNILS

-796 LKSTFDGMMATY
+796 LKATFDGMMATY

>member
-1 MATTAVSSG
+1 MATTAVSS
-10 TSTTTT
+10 TTTSSASSTT
-16 PTTTTTGSNS
+16 SS
-26 TSSVMTAD
+26 TVMNAD

-105 MTAIKDKDSFNSLAV
+105 MTAIKDKDSFNNLAV
-120 TNSNTSVLGVSAAGS
+120 TNGNSNALGVLAAGS
-135 AASGQ
+135 AIAGQ
-140 HAITINSLSQA
+140 HTVAINSLSQA

-156 PGFASATTSLNGG
+156 TGFASSTTSINGG

-206 SPSVNDFKNFSI
+206 SPSVNDFKNFSL
-218 TVDGKTIGL
+218 TVAGKTIGL
-227 TPVPATATVTD
+227 TPAPATATITD
-238 LAKDLQKQL
+238 LAANLQKQL
-247 QTIDGSSDL
+247 QSIDGSSDL
-256 TVTVQN
+256 TVSVQN
-262 GTDLVFTSTSGRTV
+262 GTDLMFTSASGRTV
-276 VSPTL
+276 ASPTL

-293 STGTTADSTI
+293 AVGTAADSTI
-303 TGAAFGI
+303 TGADFGG

-325 GTTRTIVPAPTA
+325 GTVRTIVPAPTA
-337 PTMTSLADSLQFQ
+337 PTMSSLADSLQFQ
-350 LRALDGS
+350 LRALDGNN
-357 DDLSVRYANSVL
+357 DISVSYANSVM
-369 TVTSASGKSVTGIGL
+369 TVSSASGKAITGIGL
-384 TSNVYADSPQGV
+384 TSQVYADSPQGV

-410 LINDGSANPYKLM
+410 LINDGSATPYKVM
-423 ITGANGSTEGFT
+423 ITGANGSSEGF
-435 VGSNDLSMISGVSPG
+435 SIIS
-450 TATDTTITGA
+450 TDTG
-460 TFGTTPSVTNFAS
+460 GT
-473 FSVKIDGVMRTMTP
+473 
-487 TPASANMQSLAE
+487 L
-499 NLQTQLRA
+499 
-507 LDGGDDLSVSYA
+507 
-519 NSVLTVTSATAR
+519 
-531 TITGINLLASG
+531 
-542 QTNKFG
+542 G
-548 SSFTVP
+548 SSFVVP

-565 VDGITYSRK
+565 VDGINYSRK
-574 SNSVADIVPGVTFTL
+574 SNSVSDIVPGVTFTL
-589 KGITSSAAS
+589 KGTTSSAAS

-651 VRQQIRSLLFS
+651 IRQQIRSLLFTT
-662 ASSTPGKSVTSLSQV
+662 SSTPGKSISSLSQV
-677 GYSLDMH
+677 GYSIDQH
-684 GVLTLDATKL
+684 GVLSLDATKL
-694 DTALQ
+694 DTSLQ
-699 NNFDDVTKLFTGGY
+699 NNFADVAQMFTGGY

-734 TTMLS
+734 TNILS

-744 VTKTNN
+744 ATKTNN

-762 TALQTR
+762 AALQTR

-776 QKQFAAMDSLVGQTN
+776 QKQFAAMDSLVGKTN

-796 LKSTFDGMMATY
+796 LKATFDGMMATY

>member
-10 TSTTTT
+10 TSTSTT
-16 PTTTTTGSNS
+16 PTTTTSSASST
-26 TSSVMTAD
+26 TSSTVMNAD

-44 QQIISSLGSGSGVD
+44 QQIISSLGAGSGVD

-105 MTAIKDKDSFNSLAV
+105 MTAIKDKDSFNNLAV
-120 TNSNTSVLGVSAAGS
+120 TNGNSNALGVVAAGS
-135 AASGQ
+135 AIAGQ
-140 HAITINSLSQA
+140 HTVSINSLSQA

-156 PGFASATTSLNGG
+156 TGFASSTTSINGG

-206 SPSVNDFKNFSI
+206 SPSVNDFKNFSL
-218 TVDGKTIGL
+218 TVAGKTIGL
-227 TPVPATATVTD
+227 TPAPATATITD
-238 LAKDLQKQL
+238 LAANLQKQL
-247 QTIDGSSDL
+247 QSIDGSSDL
-256 TVTVQN
+256 TVSVQN
-262 GTDLVFTSTSGRTV
+262 GTDLMFTSASGRTV
-276 VSPTL
+276 ASPTL
-281 STSTVV
+281 STSSVV

-293 STGTTADSTI
+293 AVGTAADSTI
-303 TGAAFGI
+303 TGAGFGG

-325 GTTRTIVPAPTA
+325 GTVRTIVPAPTA
-337 PTMTSLADSLQFQ
+337 PTMSSLADSLQFQ
-350 LRALDGS
+350 LRALDGNN
-357 DDLSVRYANSVL
+357 DISVSYANSVM
-369 TVTSASGKSVTGIGL
+369 TVSSASGKAITGIGL
-384 TSNVYADSPQGV
+384 TSQVYADSPQGV

-410 LINDGSANPYKLM
+410 LINDGSATPYKVM
-423 ITGANGSTEGFT
+423 ITGANGSSEGF
-435 VGSNDLSMISGVSPG
+435 SISS
-450 TATDTTITGA
+450 TDTG
-460 TFGTTPSVTNFAS
+460 GT
-473 FSVKIDGVMRTMTP
+473 
-487 TPASANMQSLAE
+487 L
-499 NLQTQLRA
+499 
-507 LDGGDDLSVSYA
+507 
-519 NSVLTVTSATAR
+519 
-531 TITGINLLASG
+531 
-542 QTNKFG
+542 G
-548 SSFTVP
+548 SSFVVP

-565 VDGITYSRK
+565 VDGINYSRK
-574 SNSVADIVPGVTFTL
+574 SNSVSDIVPGVTFTL
-589 KGITSSAAS
+589 KGTTSSAAS

-651 VRQQIRSLLFS
+651 IRQQIRSLLFTT
-662 ASSTPGKSVTSLSQV
+662 SSTPGKSISSLSQV
-677 GYSLDMH
+677 GYSIDQH
-684 GVLTLDATKL
+684 GVLSLDATKL
-694 DTALQ
+694 DTSLQ
-699 NNFDDVTKLFTGGY
+699 NNFADVAQMFTGGY

-734 TTMLS
+734 TNILS

-796 LKSTFDGMMATY
+796 LKATFDGMMATY

>member
-1 MATTAVSSG
+1 M
-10 TSTTTT
+10 T
-16 PTTTTTGSNS
+16 P
-26 TSSVMTAD
+26 D

-63 KNLVS
+63 KNLVA

-105 MTAIKDKDSFNSLAV
+105 MTALKDKDSFNNLAV
-120 TNSNTSVLGVSAAGS
+120 TNSNTSALGVVAAGS
-135 AASGQ
+135 ALGGQ
-140 HAITINSLSQA
+140 HTVSINSLSQA

-156 PGFASATTSLNGG
+156 SGFASSTVSINGG
-169 NSFAITLAGNN
+169 NSFDITLSGKNT
-180 PGVSTG
+180 GVSVG

-206 SPSVNDFKNFSI
+206 SPSVNDFKNFSL
-218 TVDGKTIGL
+218 TVAGKTIGI
-227 TPVPATATVTD
+227 TPAPASATIRD
-238 LAKDLQKQL
+238 LATDLQKQL
-247 QTIDGSSDL
+247 QSIDGSNDL

-276 VSPTL
+276 ASPTL
-281 STSTVV
+281 SSSTVIH
-287 NLDNGA
+287 LDNGA
-293 STGTTADSTI
+293 AVGTAADSTI
-303 TGAAFGI
+303 TGAGFGV

-325 GTTRTIVPAPTA
+325 GTVRTIIPAPTA
-337 PTMTSLADSLQFQ
+337 PTMSSLADSLQFQ

-357 DDLSVRYANSVL
+357 DDISVRYANSVL
-369 TVTSASGKSVTGIGL
+369 TVSSASGKAIKEIGL
-384 TSNVYADSPQGV
+384 TNQVYADSPQGV

-410 LINDGSANPYKLM
+410 LLNDGSSSPYKIM
-423 ITGANGSTEGFT
+423 VTGANGSTEAFDIASSD
-435 VGSNDLSMISGVSPG
+435 VGGSLGSG
-450 TATDTTITGA
+450 
-460 TFGTTPSVTNFAS
+460 
-473 FSVKIDGVMRTMTP
+473 FSVP
-487 TPASANMQSLAE
+487 
-499 NLQTQLRA
+499 
-507 LDGGDDLSVSYA
+507 
-519 NSVLTVTSATAR
+519 
-531 TITGINLLASG
+531 SG
-542 QTNKFG
+542 
-548 SSFTVP
+548 S
-554 TGYAASDANLT
+554 AASDANLT

-574 SNSVADIVPGVTFTL
+574 SNSVSDIVPGVTFTL
-589 KGITSSAAS
+589 RNKTISAAS
-598 VSLDRD
+598 ISLDRD

-618 YNDFNNIVNE
+618 YNDFNSIVNE

-651 VRQQIRSLLFS
+651 IRQQIRSLLFS
-662 ASSTPGKSVTSLSQV
+662 TSTTPGKSMSSLSQV
-677 GYSLDMH
+677 GYSIDQH
-684 GVLTLDATKL
+684 GVLSLDATKL
-694 DTALQ
+694 DSALQ
-699 NNFDDVTKLFTGGY
+699 NNFTDVAQMFTGGY

-718 YSTLS
+718 FSSLS

-734 TTMLS
+734 TNILS

-750 ANTQSDGYRTQL
+750 TNTQSDGYRAQL

-768 MDALLARY
+768 MDALLIRY
-776 QKQFAAMDSLVGQTN
+776 QKQFAAMDSLVGKTN

-796 LKSTFDGMMATY
+796 LKSTFDGMMAMY

>member
-1 MATTAVSSG
+1 MS
-10 TSTTTT
+10 
-16 PTTTTTGSNS
+16 
-26 TSSVMTAD
+26 AD

-58 VASLA
+58 VSSLA

-68 AEQTPLAN
+68 AEQTPFAN

-120 TNSNTSVLGVSAAGS
+120 TNSNTSALGVSAAGS

-180 PGVSTG
+180 PGVSNG

-200 GPTFGT
+200 GPTFGA

-218 TVDGKTIGL
+218 TVAGKTIGL
-227 TPVPATATVTD
+227 TPAPSTATVTD

-262 GTDLVFTSTSGRTV
+262 GTDLVFTSASGRTV
-276 VSPTL
+276 ASPTL
-281 STSTVV
+281 STSTIV

-293 STGTTADSTI
+293 AVGAASDSTI

-310 NPSVNDFSS
+310 NPSVNDFRS

-325 GTTRTIVPAPTA
+325 GTARTIVPAPTK
-337 PTMTSLADSLQFQ
+337 PTMSSLADSLQFQ

-357 DDLSVRYANSVL
+357 DDLSVSYANSVL
-369 TVTSASGKSVTGIGL
+369 TVSSALGKSITGIGL

-410 LINDGSANPYKLM
+410 LINDGSATPFRMM
-423 ITGANGSTEGFT
+423 ITGANGSTEGFSVSST
-435 VGSNDLSMISGVSPG
+435 DAAGAVG
-450 TATDTTITGA
+450 
-460 TFGTTPSVTNFAS
+460 AS
-473 FSVKIDGVMRTMTP
+473 F
-487 TPASANMQSLAE
+487 
-499 NLQTQLRA
+499 
-507 LDGGDDLSVSYA
+507 
-519 NSVLTVTSATAR
+519 AT
-531 TITGINLLASG
+531 
-542 QTNKFG
+542 
-548 SSFTVP
+548 P
-554 TGYAASDANLT
+554 TGYSASDANLT
-565 VDGITYSRK
+565 VDGISYSRK
-574 SNSVADIVPGVTFTL
+574 SNSVSDIIPGVTFTL
-589 KGITSSAAS
+589 KGATTSAAS
-598 VSLDRD
+598 ISLDRD
-604 TTDLKTRLNALVTA
+604 TTDLKTRLNAVVTA

-662 ASSTPGKSVTSLSQV
+662 NSTTPGKSISSLSQV

-734 TTMLS
+734 TTILS

-762 TALQTR
+762 TSLQTR

-776 QKQFAAMDSLVGQTN
+776 QKQFASMDSLVGKTN

-796 LKSTFDGMMATY
+796 LKATFDGMMATY

>member
-10 TSTTTT
+10 TSTSTT
-16 PTTTTTGSNS
+16 PTTTTSSASST
-26 TSSVMTAD
+26 TSSTVMNAD

-105 MTAIKDKDSFNSLAV
+105 MTAIKDKDSFNNLAV
-120 TNSNTSVLGVSAAGS
+120 TNGNSNALGVVAAGS
-135 AASGQ
+135 AIAGQ
-140 HAITINSLSQA
+140 HTVAINSLSQA

-156 PGFASATTSLNGG
+156 TGFASSTTSINGG

-206 SPSVNDFKNFSI
+206 SPSVNDFKNFSLA
-218 TVDGKTIGL
+218 VAGKTIGL
-227 TPVPATATVTD
+227 TPAPATATITD
-238 LAKDLQKQL
+238 LAANLQKQL
-247 QTIDGSSDL
+247 QSIDGSSDL
-256 TVTVQN
+256 TVSVQN
-262 GTDLVFTSTSGRTV
+262 GTDLMFTSASGRTV
-276 VSPTL
+276 ASPTL
-281 STSTVV
+281 STSSVV

-293 STGTTADSTI
+293 AVGTAADSTI
-303 TGAAFGI
+303 TGAGFGG

-325 GTTRTIVPAPTA
+325 GTVRTIVPAPTA
-337 PTMTSLADSLQFQ
+337 PTMSSLADSLQFQ
-350 LRALDGS
+350 FRALDGNN
-357 DDLSVRYANSVL
+357 DISVSYANSVM
-369 TVTSASGKSVTGIGL
+369 TVSSASGKAITGIGL
-384 TSNVYADSPQGV
+384 TSQVYADSPQGV

-410 LINDGSANPYKLM
+410 LINDGSATPYKVM
-423 ITGANGSTEGFT
+423 ITGANGSSEGF
-435 VGSNDLSMISGVSPG
+435 SISS
-450 TATDTTITGA
+450 TDTG
-460 TFGTTPSVTNFAS
+460 GT
-473 FSVKIDGVMRTMTP
+473 
-487 TPASANMQSLAE
+487 L
-499 NLQTQLRA
+499 
-507 LDGGDDLSVSYA
+507 
-519 NSVLTVTSATAR
+519 
-531 TITGINLLASG
+531 
-542 QTNKFG
+542 G
-548 SSFTVP
+548 SSFVVP

-565 VDGITYSRK
+565 VDGINYSRK
-574 SNSVADIVPGVTFTL
+574 SNSVSDIVPGVTFTL
-589 KGITSSAAS
+589 KGTTSSAAS

-651 VRQQIRSLLFS
+651 IRQQIRSLLFTT
-662 ASSTPGKSVTSLSQV
+662 SSTPGKSISSLSQV
-677 GYSLDMH
+677 GYSIDQH
-684 GVLTLDATKL
+684 GVLSLDATKL
-694 DTALQ
+694 DTSLQ
-699 NNFDDVTKLFTGGY
+699 NNFADVAQMFTGGY

-734 TTMLS
+734 TNILS

-796 LKSTFDGMMATY
+796 LKATFDGMMATY

>member
-1 MATTAVSSG
+1 MATSAVS
-10 TSTTTT
+10 TSTSASTT
-16 PTTTTTGSNS
+16 PTTTTTSSSANS
-26 TSSVMTAD
+26 TTSTSVMTPD

-63 KNLVS
+63 KNLVA

-105 MTAIKDKDSFNSLAV
+105 MTALKDKDSFNNLAV
-120 TNSNTSVLGVSAAGS
+120 TNSNTSALGVVAAGS
-135 AASGQ
+135 ALGGQ
-140 HAITINSLSQA
+140 HTVSINSLSQA

-156 PGFASATTSLNGG
+156 SGFASPTVSINGG
-169 NSFAITLAGNN
+169 NSFDITLSGKNT
-180 PGVSTG
+180 GVSVG

-206 SPSVNDFKNFSI
+206 SPSVNDFKNFSL
-218 TVDGKTIGL
+218 TVAGKTIGI
-227 TPVPATATVTD
+227 TPAPASATIRD
-238 LAKDLQKQL
+238 LATDLQKQL
-247 QTIDGSSDL
+247 QSIDGSNDL

-276 VSPTL
+276 ASPIL
-281 STSTVV
+281 SSSTVIH
-287 NLDNGA
+287 LDNGA
-293 STGTTADSTI
+293 AVGTAADSTI
-303 TGAAFGI
+303 TGAGFGV

-325 GTTRTIVPAPTA
+325 GTVRTIIPAPTA
-337 PTMTSLADSLQFQ
+337 PTMSSLADSLQFQ

-357 DDLSVRYANSVL
+357 DDISVRYANSVL
-369 TVTSASGKSVTGIGL
+369 TVSSASGKAIKEIGL
-384 TSNVYADSPQGV
+384 TNQVYADSPQGV

-410 LINDGSANPYKLM
+410 LLNDGSSSPYKIM
-423 ITGANGSTEGFT
+423 VTGANGSTEAFDISSSDLG
-435 VGSNDLSMISGVSPG
+435 GSLGSG
-450 TATDTTITGA
+450 
-460 TFGTTPSVTNFAS
+460 
-473 FSVKIDGVMRTMTP
+473 FSVP
-487 TPASANMQSLAE
+487 
-499 NLQTQLRA
+499 
-507 LDGGDDLSVSYA
+507 
-519 NSVLTVTSATAR
+519 
-531 TITGINLLASG
+531 SG
-542 QTNKFG
+542 
-548 SSFTVP
+548 S
-554 TGYAASDANLT
+554 AASDANLT

-574 SNSVADIVPGVTFTL
+574 SNSVSDIVPGVTFTL
-589 KGITSSAAS
+589 RNKTISAAS
-598 VSLDRD
+598 ISLDRD

-618 YNDFNNIVNE
+618 YNDFNSIVNE

-651 VRQQIRSLLFS
+651 IRQQIRSLLFS
-662 ASSTPGKSVTSLSQV
+662 TSTTPGKSMSSLSQV
-677 GYSLDMH
+677 GYSIDQH
-684 GVLTLDATKL
+684 GVLSLDATKL
-694 DTALQ
+694 DSALQ
-699 NNFDDVTKLFTGGY
+699 NNFTDVAQMFTGGY

-718 YSTLS
+718 FSSLS

-734 TTMLS
+734 TNILS

-750 ANTQSDGYRTQL
+750 TNTQSDGYRAQL

-768 MDALLARY
+768 MDALLIRY
-776 QKQFAAMDSLVGQTN
+776 QKQFAAMDSLVGKTN

-796 LKSTFDGMMATY
+796 LKSTFDGMMAMY

>member
-16 PTTTTTGSNS
+16 TGSTS

-76 AINAKIAKNDAKVSG
+76 AINAKIAKNDARVSG

-120 TNSNTSVLGVSAAGS
+120 TNSNSSALGVSATGS

-140 HAITINSLSQA
+140 HTIAINSLSQA

-218 TVDGKTIGL
+218 TVAGKTIGL
-227 TPVPATATVTD
+227 TPAPATATIAD

-247 QTIDGSSDL
+247 QKIDGSTDL
-256 TVTVQN
+256 TVTVQG
-262 GTDLVFTSTSGRTV
+262 GTDLVFTSASSRKV
-276 VSPTL
+276 VAPTL
-281 STSTVV
+281 STSTVI

-293 STGTTADSTI
+293 ATGSAADATI
-303 TGAAFGI
+303 TGAAFGT

-325 GTTRTIVPAPTA
+325 GTARTIVPAPAA
-337 PTMTSLADSLQFQ
+337 PTMSSLADSLQFQ

-357 DDLSVRYANSVL
+357 DDLSVSYANSVL

-410 LINDGSANPYKLM
+410 LINDGSATPYKLM

-435 VGSNDLSMISGVSPG
+435 VGSNDLTMISGVSPG
-450 TATDTTITGA
+450 TASDSAVTGA
-460 TFGTTPSVTNFAS
+460 SFGTTPSVTNFAS
-473 FSVKIDGVMRTMTP
+473 FAVNIGGVLRTV
-487 TPASANMQSLAE
+487 TPAPDKANMLSLAE
-499 NLQTQLRA
+499 NLQEQLRS
-507 LDGGDDLSVSYA
+507 LDGGSVDICVVYSGSELSVS
-519 NSVLTVTSATAR
+519 SVSNR
-531 TITGINLLASG
+531 TITGINLVASG

-548 SSFTVP
+548 SSFSVP
-554 TGYAASDANLT
+554 SGYAASDANLT

-574 SNSVADIVPGVTFTL
+574 SNSVADIIPGVTFTL
-589 KGITSSAAS
+589 KGVTTSAAS

-604 TTDLKTRLNALVTA
+604 TTDLKTRLNAVVTA

-662 ASSTPGKSVTSLSQV
+662 NSTTPGKSISSLSQV

-750 ANTQSDGYRTQL
+750 ANTQSDGYKKQL

-776 QKQFAAMDSLVGQTN
+776 QKQFASMDSLVGKTN

-796 LKSTFDGMMATY
+796 LKATFDGMMATY

>member
-16 PTTTTTGSNS
+16 PTTTTTSSTS

-120 TNSNTSVLGVSAAGS
+120 TNSNTSALGVSVAGS

-169 NSFAITLAGNN
+169 KSFAITLAGSN

-186 TPDGVTSSNITTLA
+186 TPDGVTSSNITALA

-218 TVDGKTIGL
+218 TVAGKTIGL
-227 TPVPATATVTD
+227 TPAPSTATVTD

-262 GTDLVFTSTSGRTV
+262 GTDLVFTSASGRTV
-276 VSPTL
+276 ASPTL
-281 STSTVV
+281 STSTIV

-293 STGTTADSTI
+293 ALGAASDSTI

-310 NPSVNDFSS
+310 NPSVNDFRS

-325 GTTRTIVPAPTA
+325 GTARTIVPAPTK
-337 PTMTSLADSLQFQ
+337 PTMSSLADSLQFQ

-357 DDLSVRYANSVL
+357 DDLSVSYANSVL
-369 TVTSASGKSVTGIGL
+369 TVSSASGKSITGIGL

-410 LINDGSANPYKLM
+410 LINDGSATPFKMM
-423 ITGANGSTEGFT
+423 ITGANGSTEGFSVSST
-435 VGSNDLSMISGVSPG
+435 DAAGAVG
-450 TATDTTITGA
+450 
-460 TFGTTPSVTNFAS
+460 AS
-473 FSVKIDGVMRTMTP
+473 F
-487 TPASANMQSLAE
+487 
-499 NLQTQLRA
+499 
-507 LDGGDDLSVSYA
+507 
-519 NSVLTVTSATAR
+519 AT
-531 TITGINLLASG
+531 
-542 QTNKFG
+542 
-548 SSFTVP
+548 P
-554 TGYAASDANLT
+554 TGYSASDANLT
-565 VDGITYSRK
+565 VDGISYSRK
-574 SNSVADIVPGVTFTL
+574 SNSVSDIIPGVTFTL
-589 KGITSSAAS
+589 KGATTSAAS

-604 TTDLKTRLNALVTA
+604 TTDLKTRLNAVVTA

-662 ASSTPGKSVTSLSQV
+662 NSTTPGKSISSLSQV

-699 NNFDDVTKLFTGGY
+699 NNFDDITKLFTGGY

-776 QKQFAAMDSLVGQTN
+776 QKQFASMDSLVGKTN

-796 LKSTFDGMMATY
+796 LKATFDGMMATY

>member
-10 TSTTTT
+10 TSTSTT
-16 PTTTTTGSNS
+16 PTTTTSSASST
-26 TSSVMTAD
+26 TSSTVMNAD

-44 QQIISSLGSGSGVD
+44 QQIISSLGAGSGVD

-105 MTAIKDKDSFNSLAV
+105 MTAIKDKDSFNNLAV
-120 TNSNTSVLGVSAAGS
+120 TNGNSNALGVVAAGS
-135 AASGQ
+135 AIAGQ
-140 HAITINSLSQA
+140 HTVAINSLSQA

-156 PGFASATTSLNGG
+156 TGFASSTTSINGG

-206 SPSVNDFKNFSI
+206 SPSVNDFKNFSLA
-218 TVDGKTIGL
+218 VAGKTIGL
-227 TPVPATATVTD
+227 TPAPATATITD
-238 LAKDLQKQL
+238 LAANLQKQL
-247 QTIDGSSDL
+247 QSIDGSSDL
-256 TVTVQN
+256 TVSVQN
-262 GTDLVFTSTSGRTV
+262 GTDLMFTSASGRTV
-276 VSPTL
+276 ASPTL
-281 STSTVV
+281 STSSVV

-293 STGTTADSTI
+293 AVGTAADSTI
-303 TGAAFGI
+303 TGAGFGG

-325 GTTRTIVPAPTA
+325 GTVRTIVPAPTA
-337 PTMTSLADSLQFQ
+337 PTMSSLADSLQFQ
-350 LRALDGS
+350 LRALDGNN
-357 DDLSVRYANSVL
+357 DISVSYANSVM
-369 TVTSASGKSVTGIGL
+369 TVSSASGKAITGIGL
-384 TSNVYADSPQGV
+384 TSQVYADSPQGV

-410 LINDGSANPYKLM
+410 LINDGSATPYKVM
-423 ITGANGSTEGFT
+423 ITGANGSSEGF
-435 VGSNDLSMISGVSPG
+435 SISS
-450 TATDTTITGA
+450 TDTG
-460 TFGTTPSVTNFAS
+460 GT
-473 FSVKIDGVMRTMTP
+473 
-487 TPASANMQSLAE
+487 L
-499 NLQTQLRA
+499 
-507 LDGGDDLSVSYA
+507 
-519 NSVLTVTSATAR
+519 
-531 TITGINLLASG
+531 
-542 QTNKFG
+542 G
-548 SSFTVP
+548 SSFVVP

-565 VDGITYSRK
+565 VDGINYSRK
-574 SNSVADIVPGVTFTL
+574 SNSVSDIVPGVTFTL
-589 KGITSSAAS
+589 KGTTSSAAS

-651 VRQQIRSLLFS
+651 IRQQIRSLLFTT
-662 ASSTPGKSVTSLSQV
+662 SSTPGKSISSLSQV
-677 GYSLDMH
+677 GYSIDQH
-684 GVLTLDATKL
+684 GVLSLDATKL
-694 DTALQ
+694 DTSLQ
-699 NNFDDVTKLFTGGY
+699 NNFADVAQMFTGGY

-734 TTMLS
+734 TNILS

-796 LKSTFDGMMATY
+796 LKATFDGMMATY

>member
-16 PTTTTTGSNS
+16 PTTTTTGSTS

-120 TNSNTSVLGVSAAGS
+120 TNSNTSALGVSAAGS

-218 TVDGKTIGL
+218 TVAGKTIGL
-227 TPVPATATVTD
+227 TPSPATATIAD

-247 QTIDGSSDL
+247 QAIDGSSDL
-256 TVTVQN
+256 TITVQN
-262 GTDLVFTSTSGRTV
+262 GTDLVFTSASGRTV
-276 VSPTL
+276 ASPTL
-281 STSTVV
+281 STSTIV

-293 STGTTADSTI
+293 AVGASSDSTI

-310 NPSVNDFSS
+310 NPSVNDFRS

-325 GTTRTIVPAPTA
+325 GTARTIVPAPTK
-337 PTMTSLADSLQFQ
+337 PTMSSLADSLQFQ

-357 DDLSVRYANSVL
+357 DDLSVSYVNSVL
-369 TVTSASGKSVTGIGL
+369 TVSSASGKSITGIGL

-410 LINDGSANPYKLM
+410 LINDGSATPFKMM
-423 ITGANGSTEGFT
+423 ITGANGSTEGF
-435 VGSNDLSMISGVSPG
+435 SVSS
-450 TATDTTITGA
+450 TDAAGA
-460 TFGTTPSVTNFAS
+460 LGAS
-473 FSVKIDGVMRTMTP
+473 F
-487 TPASANMQSLAE
+487 
-499 NLQTQLRA
+499 
-507 LDGGDDLSVSYA
+507 
-519 NSVLTVTSATAR
+519 AT
-531 TITGINLLASG
+531 
-542 QTNKFG
+542 
-548 SSFTVP
+548 P
-554 TGYAASDANLT
+554 TGYSASDANLT
-565 VDGITYSRK
+565 VDGISYSRK
-574 SNSVADIVPGVTFTL
+574 SNSVSDIIPGVTFTL
-589 KGITSSAAS
+589 KGVTTSAAS

-662 ASSTPGKSVTSLSQV
+662 NSTTPGKSISSLSQV

-699 NNFDDVTKLFTGGY
+699 NNFDDITKLFTGGY

-776 QKQFAAMDSLVGQTN
+776 QKQFASMDSLVGKTN

-796 LKSTFDGMMATY
+796 LKATFDGMMATY